1 MSEKLMDLM
10 KNIENLDKEE
20 LKKIQTWVDFC
31 LNKKLFSN
39 ALSLTHNN

>member
-1 MSEKLMDLM
+1 MSEKLMELM

-20 LKKIQTWVDFC
+20 LKKLQTWVDFC

-39 ALSLTHNN
+39 SMILPHNN